1 MRETRTYGSEGG
13 ATQTNAPFLPL
24 LASTWRWCLWHTAGL
39 DRAGARCSQERH
51 GEKEEVNRL
60 NRVP

>member
-24 LASTWRWCLWHTAGL
+24 LAAKWRLGYVTPLQG
-39 DRAGARCSQERH
+39 
-51 GEKEEVNRL
+51 
-60 NRVP
+60 

>member
-24 LASTWRWCLWHTAGL
+24 LTA
-39 DRAGARCSQERH
+39 
-51 GEKEEVNRL
+51 KEEANNLSRL
-60 NRVP
+60 KLLTAVTKCCIA